1 MKFLFLL
8 LSRKFRFSMNVESR
22 IPIEILF
29 LISQTQQILA
39 ISLRTLLVIE
49 WARWEGGVLILK
61 KKWFFLTGFAHF
73 DILDKRHS
81 VYKSNLV

>member
-29 LISQTQQILA
+29 LISQTQQILV

-49 WARWEGGVLILK
+49 WARREGGVLIL

-73 DILDKRHS
+73 DTFCLQE
-81 VYKSNLV
+81 